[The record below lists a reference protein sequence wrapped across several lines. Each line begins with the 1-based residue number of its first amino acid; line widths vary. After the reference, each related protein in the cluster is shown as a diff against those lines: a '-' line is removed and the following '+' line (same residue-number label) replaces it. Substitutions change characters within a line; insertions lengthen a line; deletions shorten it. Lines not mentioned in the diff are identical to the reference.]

1 MAESTTVARPYA
13 QAVFQRARETQS
25 LDRWSTALS
34 VAAAV
39 ATDADMQQ
47 LIDSP
52 KLTEQQLADMFAE
65 VCGEGL
71 GNEGRNLV
79 RLLAENRRLTV
90 LAEIANLY
98 EQFRSEA
105 EGAVQAQLISAFPA
119 SEEQRAEIVAAL
131 KKRLGRDIQLEAITD
146 STLLGGAVIRAGDLV
161 IDGSVRGKLAR
172 LATALD
178 H

>member
-13 QAVFQRARETQS
+13 QAVFQRAQETQS
-25 LDRWSTALS
+25 LDTWSSALS
-34 VAAAV
+34 VAANV
-39 ATDADMQQ
+39 AANADMQQ

-52 KLTEQQLADMFAE
+52 KLTEQQLADLFAE

-71 GNEGRNLV
+71 GSEGRNLV
-79 RLLAENRRLTV
+79 RLLAENRRLSV
-90 LAEIANLY
+90 LPEIAALY

-105 EGAVQAQLISAFPA
+105 EGAVQAQLITAFPA
-119 SEEQRAEIVAAL
+119 TDAQKAEVVAAL
-131 KKRLGRDIQLEAITD
+131 KKRLGKDIQLEAKTD
-146 STLLGGAVIRAGDLV
+146 SALLGGAVIRAGDLV

-172 LATALD
+172 LATALG

>member
-13 QAVFQRARETQS
+13 QAVFQRAHETQS
-25 LDRWSTALS
+25 LDAWSSALS
-34 VAAAV
+34 VAAAI
-39 ATDADMQQ
+39 AANPDMQQ
-47 LIDSP
+47 LFDSP
-52 KLTEQQLADMFAE
+52 KYTEQQLADLFAE

-79 RLLAENRRLTV
+79 QLLAENRRLTV
-90 LAEIANLY
+90 LPEIASLY

-105 EGAVQAQLISAFPA
+105 EGAVQALLITAYPA
-119 SEEQRAEIVAAL
+119 TDAQKAEVVAAL
-131 KKRLGRDIQLEAITD
+131 RKRLGKDIQLEVKTD
-146 STLLGGAVIRAGDLV
+146 STLLGGAVVRAGDLV

-172 LATALD
+172 LSTALG